1 MEKKEQNEL
10 TDCLNKIK
18 ISLDDL
24 IEQNKKLFEENEN
37 IVKRLD
43 KECEERKKIQEKY
56 DKECEERKKIQ
67 EKFDK
72 EGEERKKIQE
82 KLDKEGEERRKM
94 QEKFDKECKK
104 NDSKINELNEK
115 IIKLENN
122 TNDLKD
128 ILGDIQ
134 SRDQAKNFLNF
145 FKRYLTDEDKK
156 IIDEDYTKKGE
167 IIIKRFE
174 NKFEK
179 YTDNSSFT
187 FIKKLIEYSTDLLD
201 SGNNYAHSL
210 TLDNYRQEIKEFK
223 KDNNITILNSPEIFC
238 YCINLGLEF
247 DKKMLYDAYCLFE
260 KYFKSLIIKREKI
273 KIFESYIIN

>member
-115 IIKLENN
+115 I
-122 TNDLKD
+122 NDLKD

-223 KDNNITILNSPEIFC
+223 KDNNITILKSPEIFC
-238 YCINLGLEF
+238 YCINLGLGF

>member
-1 MEKKEQNEL
+1 M
-10 TDCLNKIK
+10 
-18 ISLDDL
+18 
-24 IEQNKKLFEENEN
+24 
-37 IVKRLD
+37 
-43 KECEERKKIQEKY
+43 
-56 DKECEERKKIQ
+56 
-67 EKFDK
+67 
-72 EGEERKKIQE
+72 
-82 KLDKEGEERRKM
+82 
-94 QEKFDKECKK
+94 
-104 NDSKINELNEK
+104 
-115 IIKLENN
+115 
-122 TNDLKD
+122 
-128 ILGDIQ
+128 GDIQ
-134 SRDQAKNFLNF
+134 SREQAKNFLNF

-187 FIKKLIEYSTDLLD
+187 FIKKLIEYSTELLD
-201 SGNNYAHSL
+201 SGNNNAHSL

-238 YCINLGLEF
+238 YCINLGLGF

-260 KYFKSLIIKREKI
+260 KYFTKSLIIKREKI